1 MVREIV
7 RDVIFLG
14 QKSTDATI
22 ADNLSSPTC
31 ELFGM
36 FLKIHI
42 KVFYCNILISCCRSY
57 VYIFKITSKFR

>member
-22 ADNLSSPTC
+22 ADIKTAMDLVDTLEANRNACVGMAVLRKELLPSTIMVSLS
-31 ELFGM
+31 
-36 FLKIHI
+36 
-42 KVFYCNILISCCRSY
+42 
-57 VYIFKITSKFR
+57 

>member
-22 ADNLSSPTC
+22 AD
-31 ELFGM
+31 
-36 FLKIHI
+36 I
-42 KVFYCNILISCCRSY
+42 KLLW
-57 VYIFKITSKFR
+57 T

>member
-22 ADNLSSPTC
+22 ADIKTAMDLVDTLEANRNACVGMAANMIGVRKELLPSTIMVSLS
-31 ELFGM
+31 
-36 FLKIHI
+36 
-42 KVFYCNILISCCRSY
+42 
-57 VYIFKITSKFR
+57 